1 MIKIMKPIVV
11 IPAAGRSSR
20 FNGLS
25 PKWMRTHPDGNLMI
39 QKSLQT
45 FNGKDFDIYLIT
57 TSEIEEKFSVIE
69 KLKLALPNINVI
81 ILNNSTKSSVETLLL
96 GLEKIGKLINID
108 TPLFVKDV
116 DNLVEF
122 DWENFDMNT
131 SSSIGLDI
139 KSNIVN
145 NIANKS
151 FIVVNENGLI
161 TDFVE
166 KEIVSNVISVGTHFF
181 KTALEALTTA
191 QLLLTNN
198 VDQTY
203 ELYTSH
209 LISYNI
215 YSGIEY
221 IMIPAIKYE
230 DFGTQIEWD
239 KVRDDYKTIFVDFDG
254 TLVEN
259 RGRYSNPNWFSRSDI
274 PLEKNMEIIKK
285 LHNNG
290 SQIVITTS
298 RSSSE
303 KEYIRDFLLKFNIRA
318 HEIICDLNH
327 SERVIINDFFDTN
340 KYPTASAINLPR
352 NGDLSK
358 YFR

>member
-1 MIKIMKPIVV
+1 MIEIMKPIVV

-39 QKSLQT
+39 QKSLET
-45 FNGKDFDIYLIT
+45 FNNQDFDIYLIT
-57 TSEIEEKFSVIE
+57 TAEIEEKFSVIE
-69 KLKLALPNINVI
+69 KLKLALPKVNVI

-122 DWENFDMNT
+122 DWKNFDMST
-131 SSSIGLDI
+131 SSSVGLDV
-139 KSNIVN
+139 KLQIVN

-151 FIVVNENGLI
+151 FIVVNEDGLI
-161 TDFVE
+161 IDFIE
-166 KEIVSNVISVGTHFF
+166 KEIVSNIISVGTHYF
-181 KTALEALTTA
+181 KSALEALTTA
-191 QLLLTNN
+191 QLLLTKN
-198 VDQTY
+198 VDQTH

-209 LISYNI
+209 LIAYNI

-221 IMIPAIKYE
+221 KMIPAIKYE

-239 KVRDDYKTIFVDFDG
+239 KVRDSYKTIFVDFDG

-259 RGRYSNPNWFSRSDI
+259 RGRYSNPNWFSRNDI
-274 PLEKNMEIIKK
+274 PLGKNIDILKR
-285 LHNNG
+285 LHANG
-290 SQIVITTS
+290 SQIIITTS
-298 RSSSE
+298 RLNSE
-303 KEYIRDFLLKFNIRA
+303 KEYIREFLLKFEIKV

-327 SERVIINDFFDTN
+327 SERILINDFFDTN
-340 KYPTASAINLPR
+340 KYPTATSINLPR
-352 NGDLSK
+352 NGDLSIYLK
-358 YFR
+358 

>member
-1 MIKIMKPIVV
+1 MKPIVV
-11 IPAAGRSSR
+11 IPAAGKSSR
-20 FNGLS
+20 FNGFS

-39 QKSLQT
+39 QKSLET
-45 FNGKDFDIYLIT
+45 FNNQDFDIYLIT

-69 KLKLALPNINVI
+69 KLKLALPKVNII

-122 DWENFDMNT
+122 DWKNFDMST
-131 SSSIGLDI
+131 SSSVGLDI
-139 KSNIVN
+139 KLQIVN

-151 FIVVNENGLI
+151 FIVVNEDGLI
-161 TDFVE
+161 IDFIE
-166 KEIVSNVISVGTHFF
+166 KEIVSNIISVGTHYF
-181 KTALEALTTA
+181 KSALEALTTA

-198 VDQTY
+198 VDQTH

-209 LISYNI
+209 LIAYNI

-221 IMIPAIKYE
+221 KMIPAIKYE

-239 KVRDDYKTIFVDFDG
+239 KVRDSYKTIFVDFDG

-274 PLEKNMEIIKK
+274 PLEKNIDILKR
-285 LHNNG
+285 LHANG
-290 SQIVITTS
+290 SQIIITTS
-298 RSSSE
+298 RLNSE
-303 KEYIRDFLLKFNIRA
+303 KEYIREFLLKFEIKA

-327 SERVIINDFFDTN
+327 SERVLINDFLIL
-340 KYPTASAINLPR
+340 INILQ
-352 NGDLSK
+352 LHL
-358 YFR
+358 